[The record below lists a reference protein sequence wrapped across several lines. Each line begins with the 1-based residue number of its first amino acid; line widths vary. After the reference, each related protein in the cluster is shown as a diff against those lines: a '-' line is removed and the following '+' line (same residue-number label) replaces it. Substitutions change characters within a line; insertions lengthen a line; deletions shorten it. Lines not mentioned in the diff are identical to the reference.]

1 MGPIPLS
8 NYFKLCPSPL
18 SATPMLTLPVVL
30 SSNFTVT
37 GRLPQF
43 PVSPWSS
50 VTWCPPFLSR
60 PLQAKVDLSTCSL
73 DPFPS
78 STPTPISHHLPSL
91 LTPCLLD
98 SIVVVRLLSRL
109 RLFVTP
115 SAEARQAPLSFAV
128 SQSLLKLM
136 SIESMMPSNHPILCG
151 PLLLLLSIFSSIRV
165 SSNDLA
171 LRIMW
176 PNH

>member
-8 NYFKLCPSPL
+8 NYFKLCPSLP

-43 PVSPWSS
+43 PVSPCSS
-50 VTWCPPFLSR
+50 VTRCPPFLSR
-60 PLQAKVDLSTCSL
+60 LLQVKVDLSTCSL

-78 STPTPISHHLPSL
+78 STPTPVSHHLPSL

-98 SIVVVRLLSRL
+98 IIVVRLLSSL
-109 RLFVTP
+109 QLFVTP
-115 SAEARQAPLSFAV
+115 SAEAHQAPC
-128 SQSLLKLM
+128 
-136 SIESMMPSNHPILCG
+136 PSPSPRVCSNSCP
-151 PLLLLLSIFSSIRV
+151 SSR
-165 SSNDLA
+165 
-171 LRIMW
+171 
-176 PNH
+176 